1 MTESISLRPHQ
12 IEAVEAIVKGLDIP
26 PGRRIPPQGL
36 RGTVVS
42 ACGTGKTFIGAAA
55 VKRLAPDGR
64 VLVLVPTLALLAQ
77 TVREWRAFGHVGPA
91 VAVCSLDDDPSLF
104 SLGVRSTTSA
114 PQLGLWHGRGPVT
127 VFATYAS
134 LPVLI
139 EAHRGEYGLPMDVWD
154 VVLVDEAHRTSGSF
168 AKAWAAV
175 HDQEQLPAMRR
186 LYMTA
191 TPRIWEERPAR
202 PRWRREEAGEVAAGA
217 QQSGGAAARRAGG
230 EEAGAAGAQRPGEP
244 AASVAV
250 DRLPEEMA
258 CSMDD
263 ETVYG
268 PVLYELDLS
277 DAIARGLLARYQ
289 VVVAELRDPS
299 LTPARLYG
307 AARES
312 EEVRGERLAVLQAAL
327 LETMAAHGLTR
338 CITFHHRTIEA
349 RAFAEGLG
357 RVAKRLHAKDP
368 GRHPERVWANWL
380 SGEHDADVR
389 TDRLT
394 QFGGRAGR
402 AVLSNCRVLG
412 EGVDCPVVDS
422 IALIDPKGSAVD
434 IVQAIGRALRQKP
447 GQGKLA
453 TLVVPIFLSP
463 GETEE
468 DMPYSASYR
477 PLIRVLNGL
486 RAHDERAVEMLA
498 IPQENSPVTGTLP
511 SFLGEAPDEGEDERR
526 VLLRFGTH
534 RDPTL
539 IARMI
544 RYNLIEPEHANWKA
558 GHRAAVAFWERTGH
572 LAVPYGHREL
582 MPAGHSFPLGR
593 WLADQRRTLAAGRM
607 AAERAADLDQLGMVW
622 DPTDAAWEENLSAAR
637 AYFAETG
644 TLAAPVTATA
654 LDKPVGQ
661 WLANCRKRGGLGKN
675 QAVAQRRAAQLAAID
690 PDWNPGAP
698 GLGWTIDWQRQYAA
712 VAGLVAS
719 GAGLEEIVPG
729 VTAEAVDVGRWL
741 QRQRQHVVWQGLK
754 PGQRERLSS
763 LGVTPLPPEAPKTP
777 RKAPRGGSAAF
788 ERGCA
793 ALAQYKART
802 GSVTVPR
809 GHVEVLSD
817 GTEVRLGV
825 FLSNTKTRRAGL
837 TAEQLQRLADLG
849 LHWAQQ
855 TLTQPPQ

>member
-1 MTESISLRPHQ
+1 MTESFSLRPHQ

-26 PGRRIPPQGL
+26 PGKRIPPQGL

-55 VKRLAPDGR
+55 VKRMVPDGR

-77 TVREWRAFGHVGPA
+77 TVREWRAFGHGGPA
-91 VAVCSLDDDPSLF
+91 VAVCSLDDDPGLF
-104 SLGVRSTTSA
+104 SLGVRATTSA

-139 EAHRGEYGLPMDVWD
+139 EAHQGEYGLPMDVWD

-175 HDQEQLPAMRR
+175 HDQELLPAMRR

-202 PRWRREEAGEVAAGA
+202 PRWRREEA
-217 QQSGGAAARRAGG
+217 SAAAAAAQRGG
-230 EEAGAAGAQRPGEP
+230 ERSGEL
-244 AASVAV
+244 AASVVV
-250 DRLPEEMA
+250 DPLPEEMA

-263 ETVYG
+263 EAVYG

-299 LTPARLYG
+299 LTPQRLYG
-307 AARES
+307 QERES

-327 LETMAAHGLTR
+327 LETMAAHDLTR

-357 RVAKRLHAKDP
+357 RTAKRLHTEDP

-380 SGEHDADVR
+380 SGEHDPDVR
-389 TDRLT
+389 TDRLA
-394 QFGGRAGR
+394 QFAGRAGR

-412 EGVDCPVVDS
+412 EGVDCPAVDS
-422 IALIDPKGSAVD
+422 VALIDPKGSAVD

-498 IPQENSPVTGTLP
+498 VPQENSPVTGTLP

-534 RDPTL
+534 RDPAL
-539 IARMI
+539 IARMV

-558 GHRAAVAFWERTGH
+558 GHQAAVTYRERTGH

-593 WLADQRRTLAAGRM
+593 WLADQRRALAAGRM
-607 AAERAADLDQLGMVW
+607 AAERAADLDELGMVW

-637 AYFAETG
+637 AYYAETG

-661 WLANCRKRGGLGKN
+661 WLANCRKKNGLGKN
-675 QAVAQRRAAQLAAID
+675 QAVARRRAAQLAAID

-698 GLGWTIDWQRQYAA
+698 GLGWTVDWQRQYAA
-712 VAGLVAS
+712 VAGLVAA
-719 GAGLEEIVPG
+719 GARLEEIVPG
-729 VTAEAVDVGRWL
+729 VTADGVDVGRWL
-741 QRQRQHVVWQGLK
+741 ERQRQHVVWQGLK
-754 PGQRERLSS
+754 PGQRERLAG
-763 LGVTPLPPEAPKTP
+763 LGVTALPPKAQKTP
-777 RKAPRGGSAAF
+777 GKASRGGSAAF

-793 ALAQYKART
+793 ALAQYKTRT
-802 GSVTVPR
+802 GAAEPVSR
-809 GHVEVLSD
+809 SHVETLPD
-817 GTEVRLGV
+817 GSEVKLGV
-825 FLSNTKTRRAGL
+825 WLSNTKTRRAKLGV
-837 TAEQLQRLADLG
+837 EQLRALAGLG
-849 LHWAQQ
+849 LDWAQQ
-855 TLTQPPQ
+855 TLSDSPR

>member
-26 PGRRIPPQGL
+26 PGKRIPPQGL

-77 TVREWRAFGHVGPA
+77 TVREWRAFGQVGPA

-139 EAHRGEYGLPMDVWD
+139 EAHQGEYGLPMDVWD
-154 VVLVDEAHRTSGSF
+154 VVLVDEAHRTSGSS

-175 HDQEQLPAMRR
+175 HDQELLPAMRR

-202 PRWRREEAGEVAAGA
+202 PRWRREEAG
-217 QQSGGAAARRAGG
+217 GAAAAEAAQESG
-230 EEAGAAGAQRPGEP
+230 ES
-244 AASVAV
+244 AASVVV

-277 DAIARGLLARYQ
+277 DAIARRLLARYQ

-299 LTPARLYG
+299 LTPQRLYG
-307 AARES
+307 KERES

-327 LETMAAHGLTR
+327 LETMAAHDLTR

-357 RVAKRLHAKDP
+357 RVAKRLHAEDP

-453 TLVVPIFLSP
+453 TLVVPVFLGP

-498 IPQENSPVTGTLP
+498 VPQENSLITGTLP

-534 RDPTL
+534 RDPAL

-544 RYNLIEPEHANWKA
+544 RYNLITPEHANWKA
-558 GHRAAVAFWERTGH
+558 GHQAAVAYRERTGH

-582 MPAGHSFPLGR
+582 MPVGHSFPLGR
-593 WLADQRRTLAAGRM
+593 WLADQRRALAAGKM
-607 AAERAADLDQLGMVW
+607 AAERAADLDELGMIW
-622 DPTDAAWEENLSAAR
+622 DPADAAWEENLSAAR
-637 AYFAETG
+637 AYHAETG
-644 TLAAPVTATA
+644 TLAAPVTAA
-654 LDKPVGQ
+654 ILDKPVGQ
-661 WLANCRKRGGLGKN
+661 WLANCRKKHGLGKN
-675 QAVAQRRAAQLAAID
+675 QAVARRRAAQLAAID
-690 PDWNPGAP
+690 PDWNPSA
-698 GLGWTIDWQRQYAA
+698 LGWTVDWQRTYAA
-712 VAGLVAS
+712 ITGLITT

-729 VTAEAVDVGRWL
+729 VTADGVDVGRWL
-741 QRQRQHVVWQGLK
+741 QRQREHVVWHGLK

-763 LGVTPLPPEAPKTP
+763 LGATPLPPETQKTP
-777 RKAPRGGSAAF
+777 AKTARAGSAAF
-788 ERGCA
+788 ERGCT
-793 ALAQYKART
+793 ALAQYKTRT
-802 GSVTVPR
+802 GATGPISR
-809 GHVEVLSD
+809 SWVEVLPD
-817 GTEVRLGV
+817 GAEVRLGV
-825 FLSNTKTRRAGL
+825 FLSNTKTRRAKL
-837 TAEQLQRLADLG
+837 SADQLQRLADLG
-849 LHWAQQ
+849 LHWAQH
-855 TLTQPPQ
+855 TLTEPPR

>member
-1 MTESISLRPHQ
+1 MPACISPGSEASTMTESFSLRPHQ

-26 PGRRIPPQGL
+26 PGKRIPPQGL

-55 VKRLAPDGR
+55 VKRLAPEGR
-64 VLVLVPTLALLAQ
+64 VLVLMPTLALLAQ
-77 TVREWRAFGHVGPA
+77 TVREWRAFGHGGPA

-104 SLGVRSTTSA
+104 SLGVRATTSA

-202 PRWRREEAGEVAAGA
+202 PRWRREDA
-217 QQSGGAAARRAGG
+217 GAAAAVAQESG
-230 EEAGAAGAQRPGEP
+230 ELAAL
-244 AASVAV
+244 VV

-263 ETVYG
+263 EAVYG
-268 PVLYELDLS
+268 PVLFELDLS

-299 LTPARLYG
+299 LTPQRLYG
-307 AARES
+307 EERES

-327 LETMAAHGLTR
+327 LETMAAHDLTR

-357 RVAKRLHAKDP
+357 RTAKRLHAEDP
-368 GRHPERVWANWL
+368 GRHPERVWASWL

-412 EGVDCPVVDS
+412 EGVDCPAVDS
-422 IALIDPKGSAVD
+422 VALIDPKGSAVD

-498 IPQENSPVTGTLP
+498 VPQENSPVTGTLP

-526 VLLRFGTH
+526 VLLRFGSH
-534 RDPTL
+534 RDPAL

-558 GHRAAVAFWERTGH
+558 GHQAAVAFRERTGH
-572 LAVPYGHREL
+572 LTVPYGHREL

-593 WLADQRRTLAAGRM
+593 WLADQRRALAAGRM
-607 AAERAADLDQLGMVW
+607 AAERAADLDELGMVW

-637 AYFAETG
+637 AYYAETG
-644 TLAAPVTATA
+644 TLAAPVTATM

-661 WLANCRKRGGLGKN
+661 WLANCRKKNGLGKN
-675 QAVAQRRAAQLAAID
+675 QAVARRREQQLAAID
-690 PDWNPGAP
+690 PDWNPSAP
-698 GLGWTIDWQRQYAA
+698 GLGWTVDWQRTYAA
-712 VAGLVAS
+712 IAGLVAS
-719 GAGLEEIVPG
+719 GAHLEEIVPG
-729 VTAEAVDVGRWL
+729 VTADGVDVGRWL
-741 QRQRQHVVWQGLK
+741 ERQRQHVVWQGLK
-754 PGQRERLSS
+754 TGQRERLNS
-763 LGVTPLPPEAPKTP
+763 LGVTPLPEAPETP
-777 RKAPRGGSAAF
+777 GKAPRSGSAAF

-793 ALAQYKART
+793 ALAQYKSRT
-802 GSVTVPR
+802 GVTGPVSR
-809 GHVEVLSD
+809 SWVEVLPD
-817 GTEVRLGV
+817 GGEVRLGV
-825 FLSNTKTRRAGL
+825 FLSNTKSRRAGL

-849 LHWAQQ
+849 LDWAQQ
-855 TLTQPPQ
+855 TLTEPAR